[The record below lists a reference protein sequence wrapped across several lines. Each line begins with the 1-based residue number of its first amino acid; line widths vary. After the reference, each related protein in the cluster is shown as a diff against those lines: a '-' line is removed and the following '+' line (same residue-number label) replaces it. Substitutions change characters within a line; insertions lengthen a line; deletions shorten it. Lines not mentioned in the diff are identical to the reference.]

1 MKNIPLRTKDSY
13 RQNLNFKLESFIKRI
28 RWKAFFF
35 DKNSKSNEQ
44 SSDNFN
50 FKSIK
55 TQPKNKNLIF
65 KTRYLKLEEEIEQ
78 HSQHQSFITLKDHK
92 VNFQN
97 NPKCR
102 SINRAKSEIGIVS
115 RHYIEK
121 INKNIRRGINENEWR
136 NTQEIISWFK

>member
-97 NPKCR
+97 NPKCS
-102 SINRAKSEIGIVS
+102 SINPAKSEIGIVS

-121 INKNIRRGINENEWR
+121 INKNIRRGINVNEWR